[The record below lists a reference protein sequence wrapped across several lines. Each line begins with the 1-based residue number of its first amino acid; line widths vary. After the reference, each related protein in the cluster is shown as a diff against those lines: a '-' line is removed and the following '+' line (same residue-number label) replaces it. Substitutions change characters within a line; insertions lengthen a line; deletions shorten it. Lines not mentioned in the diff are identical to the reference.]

1 MFDNIQHEEEWHCR
15 AAIDERTDKAFKRYV
30 GQDKKSLAA
39 LDRLI
44 KKKGLV
50 EEYLNLDYQKTFR
63 SHWTYCHIKND
74 TAFCK
79 KCAAKLKFKCPVCG
93 GLIAKTRD
101 KDGYLSSDD
110 RL

>member
-15 AAIDERTDKAFKRYV
+15 AAIDERTNKSFMRYV

-39 LDRLI
+39 LDKLI
-44 KKKGLV
+44 KKKGLE
-50 EEYLNLDYQKTFR
+50 EEYKPKTFR
-63 SHWTYCHIKND
+63 HFWTYCHIKND

-79 KCAAKLKFKCPVCG
+79 ECAARLKFKCPVCG

-101 KDGYLSSDD
+101 SDGYLSSDD